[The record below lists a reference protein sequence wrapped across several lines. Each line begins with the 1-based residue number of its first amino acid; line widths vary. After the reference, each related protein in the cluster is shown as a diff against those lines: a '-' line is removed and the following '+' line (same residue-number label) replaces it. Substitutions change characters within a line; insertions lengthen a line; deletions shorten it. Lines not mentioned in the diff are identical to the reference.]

1 MVWKIVKSTHSGL
14 LVCLFYAKFSK
25 ISRLNKRSLD
35 NDFFPESM
43 TQCKIG
49 PSRVVF
55 HMKVIEQEKVMGYI
69 NFIFS
74 SCMLNQSVSRVNG
87 LNLLKIS
94 FDVMKRKKCPAL
106 WPLVSKIRS
115 LRFVFY
121 VSWKAIRRNEPLI
134 SF

>member
-94 FDVMKRKKCPAL
+94 LMWWKERSAL
-106 WPLVSKIRS
+106 HYGPSF
-115 LRFVFY
+115 LRFEVFDLCFTFHERQLGEMNR
-121 VSWKAIRRNEPLI
+121 W
-134 SF
+134 